1 MNQYQYFI
9 GLMSGTSMD
18 SIDAVAINFDR
29 ESTQCLGSHQHKIPK
44 SIKKQLVKLCQSN
57 ESSVVLFG
65 STDIQMGVLFAEAA
79 KSLMSALELSFEN
92 IIAIGSHGQTIRHS
106 PPGGSSIPFSIQIG
120 DPNIIAAHTKCPV
133 VADFRRADM
142 ALGGQGAPLTP
153 AFHES
158 FFSHPSITRVILN
171 IGGIANITVLSPGR
185 SCMGFDTGP
194 GNVLLD
200 GWCLRHRGDPF
211 DEGGLWGAEGTICE
225 ILLRQLKNHP
235 YFIKSPPKSTG
246 REAFNLNWLDQQL
259 QINRNQIVLSPQ
271 DVQATL
277 CKFTADSITDCIKN
291 LNLPV
296 DEIYVCGGGARN
308 QALIETLK
316 TNLGNVQL
324 HTTENLGIHPDD
336 VEAAAFAW
344 LAMRRINSLSGNLP
358 SVTGAS
364 GPTVLGGF
372 YLPYSRE

>member
-1 MNQYQYFI
+1 MNQFNYFI

-18 SIDAVAINFDR
+18 SIDAVAMNFER
-29 ESTQCLGSHQHKIPK
+29 ESTQCLGSHQHEIPK
-44 SIKKQLVKLCQSN
+44 SIKKKLAKLCQSN
-57 ESSVVLFG
+57 EPSIALFG

-79 KSLMSALELSFEN
+79 KSLMSALGLNSKN

-106 PPGGSSIPFSIQIG
+106 PPRGSSVPFSIQIG
-120 DPNIIAAHTKCPV
+120 DPNIIAAHTRCPV

-158 FFSHPSITRVILN
+158 FFSHPSLTRVILN
-171 IGGIANITVLSPGR
+171 IGGIANITVLSPER
-185 SCMGFDTGP
+185 SCVGFDTGP

-211 DEGGLWGAEGTICE
+211 DEGGLWGSEGTICE

-259 QINRNQIVLSPQ
+259 RINRNQIVLSPQ

-277 CKFTADSITDCIKN
+277 CKLTADSISDCIKN
-291 LNLPV
+291 LKLPV
-296 DEIYVCGGGARN
+296 DEIYICGGGARN
-308 QALIETLK
+308 QALIKILK
-316 TNLGNVQL
+316 TNFGNVQL
-324 HTTENLGIHPDD
+324 STTENLGIHPDD

-372 YLPYSRE
+372 YLPQLRE